1 MAESPLDE
9 LHRRE
14 RQIMEVVYAEG
25 RVSVRDVLE
34 RLPDPPSYSSVR
46 TMLRILEE
54 KGHVVHEQDGPRYLY
69 RPAVPPKT
77 VRKAAL
83 RDVVQTFFDGSVEK
97 AAAALFEVGGAE
109 LSEEQAERIREMIDE
124 ARRGGR

>member
-1 MAESPLDE
+1 MAGSPLDD

-25 RVSVRDVLE
+25 RASVRDVLE

-54 KGHVVHEQDGPRYLY
+54 KGHLTHEQDGPRYLY
-69 RPAVPPKT
+69 RPAVSPET

-83 RDVVQTFFDGSVEK
+83 RDLVRTFFDGSVEE
-97 AAAALFEVGGAE
+97 AAATLFEVGGVE
-109 LSEEQAERIREMIDE
+109 LSEEQVERIRRMIDE
-124 ARRGGR
+124 AREEGR